1 MAVIDWEAPRD
12 VSLDSVQGRSNSLV
26 SGDMRMASTKR
37 LLPTGEC
44 WCGCGA
50 ETAIGSFFL
59 PGHDKTAESAVIS
72 VEYGGVP
79 GFLVRHGYGPGG
91 KNALREV
98 DRWRSK
104 VKRRGEAS

>member
-1 MAVIDWEAPRD
+1 MEI
-12 VSLDSVQGRSNSLV
+12 
-26 SGDMRMASTKR
+26 SGGEGDMASTKR

-59 PGHDKTAESAVIS
+59 PGHDKAAGSAVIS

-79 GFLVRHGYGPGG
+79 RFLVRHGYGPDG
-91 KNALREV
+91 KNARREA
-98 DRWRSK
+98 DRWRSNS
-104 VKRRGEAS
+104 KRSGAKR

>member
-1 MAVIDWEAPRD
+1 MAT
-12 VSLDSVQGRSNSLV
+12 
-26 SGDMRMASTKR
+26 SGR

-50 ETAIGSFFL
+50 ETSIGSFFL

-79 GFLVRHGYGPGG
+79 KFLVQHGYGPGG
-91 KNALREV
+91 KNAILEV
-98 DRWRSK
+98 DKWRSNG
-104 VKRRGEAS
+104 RPRSEA

>member
-1 MAVIDWEAPRD
+1 MVLPE
-12 VSLDSVQGRSNSLV
+12 
-26 SGDMRMASTKR
+26 R

-59 PGHDKTAESAVIS
+59 PGHDKTAESAVIA

-79 GFLVRHGYGPGG
+79 EFLNRHGYGPGG
-91 KNALREV
+91 KNAIHQVAE
-98 DRWRSK
+98 WRAK
-104 VKRRGEAS
+104 GNRVR

>member
-1 MAVIDWEAPRD
+1 MAEP
-12 VSLDSVQGRSNSLV
+12 
-26 SGDMRMASTKR
+26 KR

-59 PGHDKTAESAVIS
+59 SGHDKAAESAVIS

-79 GFLVRHGYGPGG
+79 RFLVQHGYGPGG
-91 KNALREV
+91 KNARREIAN
-98 DRWRSK
+98 
-104 VKRRGEAS
+104 RRAETKERKDGR